1 LSSLT
6 ITDSI
11 LFHFLCSRCAAC
23 VCVCV
28 RACLMPDVTCCRF
41 RIFCHKL
48 CNHSQFGNMI
58 LVCIMLSSA
67 MLAAEDPL
75 NSKSPR
81 NLVSC
86 CCCCLMLI
94 MMLNDIHSQVLNYF
108 DYFFTTIFTIE
119 LLLKLISYGFV
130 LHKGAFCR
138 SAFNLLDL
146 LVVCVSLVAIF
157 FE

>member
-1 LSSLT
+1 MGNEINEIKL
-6 ITDSI
+6 I
-11 LFHFLCSRCAAC
+11 FLH
-23 VCVCV
+23 
-28 RACLMPDVTCCRF
+28 RF

-58 LVCIMLSSA
+58 LACIMFSSA

-75 NSKSPR
+75 NSKSDR
-81 NLVSC
+81 NRVSVNQC
-86 CCCCLMLI
+86 HVI
-94 MMLNDIHSQVLNYF
+94 GSLNPYQNFIFPFSFQILNYF

-119 LLLKLISYGFV
+119 LLLKLVSYGFL